1 MPSANNRNREWGM
14 LYLGLLLIQLD
25 HKINNKKNFDS
36 TLSKVKVKIR
46 TDKMY
51 QGHSTCIFLP
61 MNIEP
66 GTAREA

>member
-36 TLSKVKVKIR
+36 TPSKVV
-46 TDKMY
+46 
-51 QGHSTCIFLP
+51 Q
-61 MNIEP
+61 NQNW
-66 GTAREA
+66 